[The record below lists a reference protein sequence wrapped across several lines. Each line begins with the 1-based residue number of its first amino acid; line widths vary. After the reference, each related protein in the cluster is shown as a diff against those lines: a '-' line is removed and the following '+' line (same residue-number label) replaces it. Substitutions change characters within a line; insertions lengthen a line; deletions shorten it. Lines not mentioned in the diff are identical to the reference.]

1 MFFKEHSFGIF
12 SLTIFRVRFENFWA
26 TVLMGEFSRSRFLS
40 DSFKKIPKNQFKISA
55 KNKKCFNDNKRHAVN
70 KDVI

>member
-1 MFFKEHSFGIF
+1 
-12 SLTIFRVRFENFWA
+12 
-26 TVLMGEFSRSRFLS
+26 MGEFSRSRFLS